1 MLLDV
6 VEHSD
11 QLWMEDLE
19 SCSLL
24 LVAPRIANRDD
35 DGTQLIVV
43 ATHNRRSVDRLLLL
57 LLVLVNVS
65 ESVEKATTN

>member
-1 MLLDV
+1 MLWSTATNYGWRILNLARI
-6 VEHSD
+6 SD
-11 QLWMEDLE
+11 
-19 SCSLL
+19 
-24 LVAPRIANRDD
+24 RDD